1 MKSMLLRAA
10 PMLTLMAAIVVTPC
24 AHGQLLRREGPSA
37 RPGTSRE
44 ELNAQGIIDGAAEAF
59 RVGQNER
66 GVKALRQ
73 VAKQY
78 PAARARFRAWLLL
91 AEHFV
96 SRRNYEEAIVELKE
110 VMTSDDNDQVSL
122 ALCQTGICHYEMNAF
137 DQAVAALRQVINKYP
152 GSAATNDA
160 YYYIGMCHYHRKRW
174 GKALQAFEM
183 VGTSVAD
190 REDDGETLAEAGRRL
205 FIRVRDKDLPVLDS
219 LGKDLNVTLT
229 AGSGDSEQVPLE
241 AVGRSEGDFVASVR
255 ATTKASEPGD
265 GTLRVRGSDTVTV
278 TYVDVNTEAGQ
289 AAVTRLAEVRLVST
303 AGLGITD
310 GAYRQRVAAVA
321 IDQPIFIRLK
331 DLDLDETDGRD
342 EVRVKA
348 VARYKVVKE
357 DGIVP
362 GGDGR
367 GGVDLTPEEDRVE
380 WVERSNRYVT
390 LQETAPTSGL
400 FVARIMPMV
409 ATQGQEDTATGE
421 LVVRPGDV
429 VEVQYVDRKH
439 LRGEGPAEID
449 AEVLIVETGSP
460 ALENMVTVSS
470 DPDIQARKLL
480 LEAQLRQMLAQIF
493 YDMGLVDRATEK
505 SNAGLERVDEILKL
519 HAGNPLSRHLLER
532 AFEAKWNLY
541 LAQGDVQ
548 QAIATCRALL
558 ELVPDT
564 SLADQAFLK
573 IGQAYYDGDTPTDIA
588 KAIPVLLLVIGME
601 GATGAPEASLLLAEV
616 YERQAAYAGP
626 GMRSTSATA
635 RSVAQYM
642 KTAELFPDSPQAA
655 EALKKVVKYHYER
668 ADYPR
673 AAELLE
679 RICQDYQDQEW
690 LHKMLLTW
698 GVVQLRMNQKAGGL
712 DKIHRVIEEY
722 PESDSAETAAKLL
735 EKLRGEE
742 GG

>member
-1 MKSMLLRAA
+1 VLALLFA
-10 PMLTLMAAIVVTPC
+10 LTTASPAQD
-24 AHGQLLRREGPSA
+24 QLLRREGPST

-44 ELNAQGIIDGAAEAF
+44 ELNAKSIIDGAVEAF

-66 GVKALRQ
+66 GVKALQQ

-78 PAARARFRAWLLL
+78 PGAKARFRAWSLLG
-91 AEHFV
+91 EHFT
-96 SRRNYEEAIVELKE
+96 SRRNYEEAIVELEK
-110 VMTSDDNDQVSL
+110 VIASDDDEQVSA
-122 ALCQTGICHYEMNAF
+122 ALCRIGTCHYEMNAF

-152 GSAATNDA
+152 GSTATNDA

-190 REDDGETLAEAGRRL
+190 REDDSLTLAEAGRRL
-205 FIRVRDKDLPVLDS
+205 FIRVRDKDLPVLDG
-219 LGKDLNVTLT
+219 LGEKLLVEVT
-229 AGSGDSEQVPLE
+229 AGSGDSESVPLE
-241 AVGRSEGDFVASVR
+241 AVGRALGDYVASVR
-255 ATTKASEPGD
+255 ATTETSEPGD
-265 GTLRVRGSDTVTV
+265 GVLRVRGSDTVTV
-278 TYVDVNTEAGQ
+278 SYVDKNTEAGE
-289 AAVTRLAEVRLVST
+289 AAVRRLAEVRLVST

-310 GAYRQRVAAVA
+310 GAYRQRVPAVA
-321 IDQPIFIRLK
+321 VEQPIFVRLK
-331 DLDLDETDGRD
+331 DLDLDATDRPD
-342 EVRVKA
+342 EVRVKLI
-348 VARYKVVKE
+348 ARYKVVPE
-357 DGIVP
+357 EEIVTE
-362 GGDGR
+362 GSGR
-367 GGVDLTPEEDRVE
+367 GGVDLTPEEDRAE
-380 WVERSNRYVT
+380 WIRRSSRYVT
-390 LQETAPTSGL
+390 LQETSPTSGL
-400 FVARIMPMV
+400 FVARVVPTV
-409 ATQGQEDTATGE
+409 AVGDESEPPAGE
-421 LVVRPGDV
+421 LTVRPGDV
-429 VEVQYVDRKH
+429 VEVQYVDAKH
-439 LRGEGPAEID
+439 LRGEGPMEIA

-480 LEAQLRQMLAQIF
+480 LEAQLRQMLAKIF
-493 YDMGLVDRATEK
+493 YDMGLVDRAAEK

-573 IGQAYYDGDTPTDIA
+573 IGQAYYDTDVPAEVA
-588 KAIPVLLLVIGME
+588 KAIPVLQLVIDME
-601 GATGAPEASLLLAEV
+601 GAAGAPEASLLLADV
-616 YERQAAYAGP
+616 HQRQAGYASSSMP
-626 GMRSTSATA
+626 ANSATA
-635 RSVAQYM
+635 HSIAQYM

-673 AAELLE
+673 TAELLE
-679 RICQDYQDQEW
+679 RVCQDYQDQEW

-698 GVVQLRMNQKAGGL
+698 GVVHLRMNQAAEGVEKL
-712 DKIHRVIEEY
+712 RRVIEEY
-722 PESDSAETAAKLL
+722 PESDSAETASKLL
-735 EKLRGEE
+735 EKLRGEGE
-742 GG
+742 